1 MADFCSIFVVISLT
15 SQIFAYLWR
24 FMPSFHYIMNNNYL
38 NLHIRLLFDGIRQYF
53 VLFLQF

>member
-1 MADFCSIFVVISLT
+1 
-15 SQIFAYLWR
+15 
-24 FMPSFHYIMNNNYL
+24 MPSFRYIMNNYL